1 MCRCCCSSLSPAP
14 VLRQITASLKAPC
27 GICLVNKQVMFTFK
41 MRSLLSKRWNTI
53 FLKSLKAAL
62 LTSILTCFFAHQ
74 WTTVTLFLGKWFQ
87 ISSFSYFQYVLQ
99 LSFKVRTVA
108 YREHTINTYY
118 ILKIPSSI
126 LTPTD
131 FPLCPHSTSVSC
143 KIIQLYGSGS
153 SVCVSSHF
161 CAVQQK

>member
-1 MCRCCCSSLSPAP
+1 MCRRCCSSLSPAP

-41 MRSLLSKRWNTI
+41 MHSLLSKRWNTI

-87 ISSFSYFQYVLQ
+87 TSSFSYFQYVLQ

-143 KIIQLYGSGS
+143 KIIQ
-153 SVCVSSHF
+153 
-161 CAVQQK
+161 